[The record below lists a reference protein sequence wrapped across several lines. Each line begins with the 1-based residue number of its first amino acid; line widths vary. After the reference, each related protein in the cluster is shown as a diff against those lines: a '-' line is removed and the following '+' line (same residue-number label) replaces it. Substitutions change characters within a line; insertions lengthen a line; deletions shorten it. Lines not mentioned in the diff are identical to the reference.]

1 MSLREGHNRRYHPLV
16 QLVAAR
22 AREFIREPDAVFWV
36 YVFPLFLVA
45 ALGVAFRNRS
55 VESFRVVVEQGPHSR
70 DLVAALGADPRF
82 QVEACDGPECRTRLR
97 TGRVDLL
104 VVPSAEKTGTGSAIG
119 PAAAESKPP
128 SIAVPVPVFSGT
140 GSATGRTVAESKP
153 PSTAVP
159 VPVFMHYEY
168 YFDPTRPESVLARNA
183 ADDFLQRR
191 AGRKDVLA
199 SRDHELT
206 EPGGR
211 YIDFLIPGLVGMG
224 LMGGGLWGVGF
235 AVVDMRIRKL
245 LKRYRATPMRRSH
258 FLAGLILSRL
268 IFTVPEVGLL
278 IVFARVFFA
287 AAFAGNYATVA
298 LLVLVGSLQFSGL
311 GLLVASRAQ
320 TIETVMGLL
329 NAVMLPM
336 WIGSG
341 IFFSIER
348 FPAMLQPVL
357 YYALPLT
364 PLIDAL
370 RRVML
375 EGAGVAAIAMPVA
388 ICALWAV
395 ACFALALRWFRWS

>member
-1 MSLREGHNRRYHPLV
+1 MK
-16 QLVAAR
+16 
-22 AREFIREPDAVFWV
+22 
-36 YVFPLFLVA
+36 
-45 ALGVAFRNRS
+45 
-55 VESFRVVVEQGPHSR
+55 
-70 DLVAALGADPRF
+70 
-82 QVEACDGPECRTRLR
+82 LR
-97 TGRVDLL
+97 TGRADLL
-104 VVPSAEKTGTGSAIG
+104 VVPSADS
-119 PAAAESKPP
+119 PP
-128 SIAVPVPVFSGT
+128 QYAYS
-140 GSATGRTVAESKP
+140 
-153 PSTAVP
+153 
-159 VPVFMHYEY
+159 
-168 YFDPTRPESVLARNA
+168 FDPTRPESVLARNTT
-183 ADDFLQRR
+183 DDFLQRR
-191 AGRKDVLA
+191 AGRRDVVA

-268 IFTVPEVGLL
+268 IFTVPEVALVV
-278 IVFARVFFA
+278 VFARSSSA
-287 AAFAGNYATVA
+287 PPLPAGTRW
-298 LLVLVGSLQFSGL
+298 LPSWSLSARCSFRDWGYWWP
-311 GLLVASRAQ
+311 AAQ
-320 TIETVMGLL
+320 TIETVMGLM

-375 EGAGVAAIAMPVA
+375 EGAGLPAIAPALA
-388 ICALWAV
+388 ICALWAG
-395 ACFALALRWFRWS
+395 ASFALALRWFRWS

>member
-1 MSLREGHNRRYHPLV
+1 MNPREAHLRRYHPLA

-22 AREFIREPDAVFWV
+22 CREFIREPDAVFWV
-36 YVFPLFLVA
+36 YVFPLFLVV
-45 ALGVAFRNRS
+45 ALGVAFRNRTI
-55 VESFRVVVEQGPHSR
+55 ESFRVVVEQGPRS
-70 DLVAALGADPRF
+70 AAIVSALRADPHFRAR
-82 QVEACDGPECRTRLR
+82 VCDGPECRLALR
-97 TGRVDLL
+97 TGKADLL
-104 VVPSAEKTGTGSAIG
+104 VVP
-119 PAAAESKPP
+119 AATLPP
-128 SIAVPVPVFSGT
+128 Q
-140 GSATGRTVAESKP
+140 
-153 PSTAVP
+153 
-159 VPVFMHYEY
+159 YDY
-168 YFDPTRPESVLARNA
+168 YLDPTRTESVLARNA
-183 ADDFLQRR
+183 VDDFLQRR
-191 AGRKDVLA
+191 AGRRDVVA
-199 SRDHELT
+199 TRDYQLT

-268 IFTVPEVGLL
+268 LFTVPEVGLL
-278 IVFARVFFA
+278 IVFARLFFHS
-287 AAFAGNYATVA
+287 AFAGSYLMVA
-298 LLVLVGSLQFSGL
+298 MLVLVGSLQFSGL

-320 TIETVMGLL
+320 TIETVIGLM

-348 FPAMLQPVL
+348 FPAVLQPVL

-375 EGAGVAAIAMPVA
+375 EGAGLMALGPALA
-388 ICALWAV
+388 ICSLWA
-395 ACFALALRWFRWS
+395 AASFALGLRWFRWG

>member
-1 MSLREGHNRRYHPLV
+1 MSQREGRTRHYHPLV

-45 ALGVAFRNRS
+45 ALGVAFRNRPI
-55 VESFRVVVEQGPHSR
+55 ETFRVVVEQGPRSAAV
-70 DLVAALGADPRF
+70 VAALQADPRF
-82 QVEACDGPECRTRLR
+82 QAEVCDERECRTKLR
-97 TGRVDLL
+97 TGRADLL
-104 VVPSAEKTGTGSAIG
+104 VVPAI
-119 PAAAESKPP
+119 ASPP
-128 SIAVPVPVFSGT
+128 QYA
-140 GSATGRTVAESKP
+140 
-153 PSTAVP
+153 
-159 VPVFMHYEY
+159 Y

-183 ADDFLQRR
+183 TDDFLQRQ
-191 AGRKDVLA
+191 AGRRDPVA
-199 SRDHELT
+199 GHDHELT

-268 IFTVPEVGLL
+268 LFTVPEVALVV
-278 IVFARVFFA
+278 VFARLFFG
-287 AAFAGNYATVA
+287 AAFAGGYTMVT

-320 TIETVMGLL
+320 TIETVMGLM

-348 FPAMLQPVL
+348 FPEMLRPLL

-375 EGAGVAAIAMPVA
+375 EGAGLSAIAA
-388 ICALWAV
+388 DLTICAFWAV
-395 ACFALALRWFRWS
+395 ASFTLALRWFRWS